1 MRKQQRP
8 PKSGSEFGG
17 RVRLYWDKLS
27 RTERQIASYI
37 LRDEGA
43 AAQLSIHVLAEDAG
57 VGVASVIRFSKSL
70 GFRGYADMKFHL
82 AEDKLILGKH
92 DVGVKQEDEIN
103 VVKQKVLRFDQD
115 MLEKCILETDDRV
128 LEKITDAVA
137 QAEKVYVVG
146 CGAAS
151 GMAQAGAALFMS
163 LGILS
168 FSVSDAMLQLRTA
181 AFLRPGDVLFVLNYS
196 GYSKECGDTM
206 MFAKEAG
213 ATTVLITSYKS
224 SLLRKYADYELN
236 TVVRNESNSINNGA
250 TSIGQLV
257 MLQIIQALVQQRNLN
272 NHAEQRAALRR
283 HGEMKYYDVG
293 QESITRNRV
302 RIADAKEQQE

>member
-1 MRKQQRP
+1 MKDRQGP

-27 RTERQIASYI
+27 RTERQIAAYI
-37 LRDEGA
+37 LRDEA
-43 AAQLSIHVLAEDAG
+43 SAAQLSIHVLAEDAG

-82 AEDKLILGKH
+82 EKDKLILSKH
-92 DVGVKQEDEIN
+92 DVGVKSEDEIN

-115 MLEKCILETDDRV
+115 MLEKCILETDDLA
-128 LEKITDAVA
+128 LEKITNAVA
-137 QAEKVYVVG
+137 QAEKIYVVG

-163 LGILS
+163 LGILA

-181 AFLRPGDVLFVLNYS
+181 AFLQPGDVVFVLNYS
-196 GYSKECGDTM
+196 GYSKEGGDTM

-213 ATTVLITSYKS
+213 ATTVLITSYKN
-224 SLLRKYADYELN
+224 SLLGKYADYELN
-236 TVVRNESNSINNGA
+236 TVVRNEFNSINNAA

-257 MLQIIQALVQQRNLN
+257 MLQVIQALVQQRNLI
-272 NHAEQRAALRR
+272 NHAKQRSALRK
-283 HGEMKYYDVG
+283 HSEMKYYDVG
-293 QESITRNRV
+293 QESITRSRV
-302 RIADAKEQQE
+302 RASDAKGW